1 MVKLGAGKVGY
12 DNELGYTNTLV
23 EHVENVGS

>member
-12 DNELGYTNTLV
+12 DNEMGYTNKLV
-23 EHVENVGS
+23 EHVGKLI